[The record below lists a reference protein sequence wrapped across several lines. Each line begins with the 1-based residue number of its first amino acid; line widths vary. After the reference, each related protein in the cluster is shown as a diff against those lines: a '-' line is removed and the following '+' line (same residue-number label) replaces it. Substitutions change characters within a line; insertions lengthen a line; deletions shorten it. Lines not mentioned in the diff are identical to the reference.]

1 MTGRIETREQVRA
14 ELRRL
19 LAEMTRK
26 GPVKQSDI
34 IAVFND
40 SFELSRAVERELVND
55 ALKADLTSSNRQPF
69 FRDSTP
75 LMCISAAAG
84 ENIN

>member
-19 LAEMTRK
+19 LADMTRK

-55 ALKADLTSSNRQPF
+55 ALKADLTETATGSRFSGTAPR
-69 FRDSTP
+69 
-75 LMCISAAAG
+75 
-84 ENIN
+84 

>member
-40 SFELSRAVERELVND
+40 SFELSRAVERELV
-55 ALKADLTSSNRQPF
+55 R
-69 FRDSTP
+69 
-75 LMCISAAAG
+75 
-84 ENIN
+84 

>member
-1 MTGRIETREQVRA
+1 MTARIESREQVRA

-19 LAEMTRK
+19 LVEMTRN

-34 IAVFND
+34 VAVFND

-55 ALKADLTSSNRQPF
+55 ALKADLTE
-69 FRDSTP
+69 
-75 LMCISAAAG
+75 AATGSRFSGTAPR
-84 ENIN
+84 